1 MQRSGKARQ
10 RKICTKD
17 TKAGTN
23 GQISADS
30 QRCVL
35 ESEQNKL
42 CNQKLENDSSSMQCN
57 QRLQSRT
64 GVDRLS
70 VASEGESVSS
80 LPGSSPGAT
89 NALVGEV
96 TSLEH
101 TTVVAT
107 SGGETTELTVLV
119 SGVADPVDL
128 GVVSDGI
135 VRRIDKNDL
144 VVLVGGILRTRHHAE
159 GHTWLIQ

>member
-17 TKAGTN
+17 TKVGTKE
-23 GQISADS
+23 QISADS

-42 CNQKLENDSSSMQCN
+42 CNQILENDSSSMQCN

-128 GVVSDGI
+128 GIVSDGI

-144 VVLVGGILRTRHHAE
+144 VVLVGGILRTRRHAE

>member
-17 TKAGTN
+17 TKTGTKE
-23 GQISADS
+23 QISANS

-35 ESEQNKL
+35 ESEQNRL
-42 CNQKLENDSSSMQCN
+42 CNQILENDSSSMQCN

>member
-17 TKAGTN
+17 TKVGTN
-23 GQISADS
+23 EHISANS

-35 ESEQNKL
+35 ESEQNRL

-144 VVLVGGILRTRHHAE
+144 VVLVGGILRTRRHEE

>member
-35 ESEQNKL
+35 ESEQNRL

-119 SGVADPVDL
+119 SGVTDPVDL
-128 GVVSDGI
+128 GIVSDGI

-144 VVLVGGILRTRHHAE
+144 VVLVGSILRTRHHAE

>member
-1 MQRSGKARQ
+1 
-10 RKICTKD
+10 
-17 TKAGTN
+17 
-23 GQISADS
+23 
-30 QRCVL
+30 
-35 ESEQNKL
+35 
-42 CNQKLENDSSSMQCN
+42 MQCN

-119 SGVADPVDL
+119 SGVADPVER

-144 VVLVGGILRTRHHAE
+144 VVLVGGILRTRRHAE